1 MTEKNLTATHL
12 TDPQSMRRPARS
24 TPVRSTYRLQLRPD
38 LLTFADAAA
47 IAEYL
52 QQLGISH
59 LYLSPVM
66 TAMHGSTHGYD
77 VTDPTTVSAALGGPA
92 GLKALSDEVRSRGM
106 GLIVDLV
113 PNHVGVGDPRQNPWW
128 WDVLRHG
135 PESQYAHYFDID
147 WSPVNGAGG
156 RLALPVLQSENDPAA
171 LTVDRSGP
179 EPMLA
184 LHDLR
189 FPIAPDTDGDNALRI
204 HDKQHY
210 RLVSWKAGLCSYR
223 RFFAVSG
230 LAALRQEDPEVFEA
244 THRELAA
251 WCEHDLIDGVRVDHP
266 DGLSYPAAYLSRL
279 RSLIGP
285 HRLLLVEKILANR
298 EPLDATLPIDGTT
311 GYDALAD
318 IGGVLIDPAGEQTLT
333 ELSQH
338 FAGHGSDRAWIGE
351 KQHRIK
357 RAVAESILAPE
368 IRRLV
373 AAVKRDAGV
382 NGFDASGI
390 SDMAL
395 TNATIEVL
403 AFLPVYRVDYTPL
416 AGMTGAVVAD
426 VERRNSELTAP
437 LSVLVAAL
445 AAGGEAAVRFS
456 QVGGAIT
463 AKAVEDTM
471 FYRAARLVS
480 LQEVG
485 GNPARFGHSLN
496 EFHLANSERAQR
508 WPATMTTL
516 STHDTKRGE
525 DVRARIGVLSQVA
538 TRWARSVATWLELT
552 PTPDGATALFLLQN
566 MFGVWPADGRPAASV
581 PGLRDRLHRFAEK
594 AIREAGEHTSWEEPD
609 PEFEAAV
616 HTWIDAVIDGPVGSG
631 LGDLVH
637 ELAPHAWS
645 DALSQKLLQLCGP
658 GIPDVY
664 QGCELWEDSLVD
676 PDNRRPVDFATRA
689 GMLQSL
695 TGTPGL
701 DTTGAAKMWIVAY
714 ALWLRRERPDCFVG
728 GTYLPLFA
736 TGEQAGKLVSYARGR
751 VGDAPEVIVAATR
764 HSVSLAE
771 AGWGDTVLDLPPGT
785 WTDRLTGH
793 TFQGRARL
801 EKLFA
806 RLPVALLVR

>member
-1 MTEKNLTATHL
+1 MTETPMTETQTHF
-12 TDPQSMRRPARS
+12 TDPIVRGRPPARQ
-24 TPVRSTYRLQLRPD
+24 TTIRSTYRLQLRPD
-38 LLTFADAAA
+38 VLTFTEARS

-59 LYLSPVM
+59 LYLSPIL
-66 TAMHGSTHGYD
+66 TAAQGSTHGYD

-113 PNHVGVGDPRQNPWW
+113 PNHVGVADPRQNPWW
-128 WDVLRHG
+128 WDVLRNG
-135 PESQYAHYFDID
+135 RESKFAHFFDID
-147 WSPVNGAGG
+147 WSPANGAGG

-171 LTVDRSGP
+171 LTVDRSGS

-189 FPIAPDTDGDNALRI
+189 FPIAAGTDGDNALRI

-210 RLVSWKAGLCSYR
+210 RLVSWKAGLCTYR
-223 RFFAVSG
+223 RFFAVSS
-230 LAALRQEDPEVFEA
+230 LASVRQEDPEVFEI

-266 DGLSYPAAYLSRL
+266 DGLSYPAAYLTKL
-279 RSLIGP
+279 RRLIGP
-285 HRLLLVEKILANR
+285 QRLLLVEKILANR

-318 IGGVLIDPAGEQTLT
+318 IGGVLIDPEGEPALT
-333 ELSQH
+333 ELSRH
-338 FAGHGSDRAWIGE
+338 IAGHGSDRAWIGE
-351 KQHRIK
+351 TEHRIK

-368 IRRLV
+368 VRRLV
-373 AAVKRDAGV
+373 AAVKRDARAES
-382 NGFDASGI
+382 FDT
-390 SDMAL
+390 MAL

-403 AFLPVYRVDYTPL
+403 AFMPVYRVDYAPL
-416 AGMTGAVVAD
+416 AGMTGAVIAE
-426 VERRNSELTAP
+426 VEKRNTELTAP
-437 LSVLVAAL
+437 LNVLVSAL
-445 AAGGEAAVRFS
+445 ALEGEATVRFS
-456 QVGGAIT
+456 QVCGALT

-471 FYRAARLVS
+471 FYQAARLVS

-496 EFHLANSERAQR
+496 EFHLSNSERAQR

-538 TRWARSVATWLELT
+538 ETWARSVESWEETT
-552 PTPDGATALFLLQN
+552 PGPDGATTLFLLQN
-566 MFGVWPADGRPAASV
+566 MFGVWPADGRPASSV
-581 PGLRDRLHRFAEK
+581 SGLRERLHRFAEK
-594 AIREAGEHTSWEEPD
+594 SIREAGVHTSWEEPD
-609 PEFEAAV
+609 AEFEASV
-616 HTWIDAVIDGPVGSG
+616 HGWLDAVIDGPVGSEI
-631 LGDLVH
+631 GDLVH

-645 DALSQKLLQLCGP
+645 DSLSQKLLQLCGP
-658 GIPDVY
+658 GIPDIY

-676 PDNRRPVDFATRA
+676 PDNRRPVDFAARA
-689 GMLQSL
+689 GLLQSL
-695 TGTPGL
+695 TGTPAL
-701 DTTGAAKMWIVAY
+701 NTNGAAKMWIVAY

-736 TGEQAGKLVSYARGR
+736 TGDHASRLVSYARGR
-751 VGDAPEVIVAATR
+751 AGEAPEVIVAATR
-764 HSVSLAE
+764 HSIGLAE
-771 AGWGDTVLDLPPGT
+771 TGWGDTTLELPQGS